1 MPAPLTSLVPVVNL
15 VPSKQD
21 DETESPLHEAT
32 KPDPPKAAR
41 ASIRKSAV
49 AQTPRDQETGL
60 GDIELREAVPDF
72 DERHVY
78 AGRPSVFSGEQ
89 VAGRGA
95 RNFTLGNDEA
105 DPRPRVPINDLL

>member
-1 MPAPLTSLVPVVNL
+1 MRACVCVVVCFLVVNL

-41 ASIRKSAV
+41 ASVRKSAV

-60 GDIELREAVPDF
+60 GDIELRETGLDF
-72 DERHVY
+72 DESYVY
-78 AGRPSVFSGEQ
+78 RGRPSEFSGGQ
-89 VAGRGA
+89 VAAKGG
-95 RNFTLGNDEA
+95 RNFTLGDDE
-105 DPRPRVPINDLL
+105 DDTLPR